1 LEDEDIVEQ
10 KIASLTVRIDR
21 SACIAT
27 ANCMKLAP
35 DVFKF
40 DKDEICAFRS
50 RKTKIDRERL
60 IEACKVCPVD
70 ALIVIDER
78 GRQIVPEPN

>member
-1 LEDEDIVEQ
+1 MLER
-10 KIASLTVRIDR
+10 KIANLTVRIDR
-21 SACIAT
+21 TACIAT

-35 DVFKF
+35 DVFEF
-40 DKDEICAFRS
+40 DKEDICAFRP
-50 RKTKIDRERL
+50 RKAKIDRERL

-78 GRQIVPEPN
+78 GRQIVPEPD